1 MHKVTWLL
9 VQVWKVGGPSR
20 RGLYKQ
26 GRGLYKQGRGLYIRG
41 CTWYEKVE
49 GGYKMQTIWQG
60 MAIYVNYM

>member
-20 RGLYKQ
+20 RGLYNQ

-49 GGYKMQTIWQG
+49 RGDIKCKLYGKEWLSM
-60 MAIYVNYM
+60 